1 MDWIS
6 VVCYSERPARY
17 CGGRDIGPR
26 RGVIEMKGP
35 ARLYQ
40 RAVPGIDPG
49 HRDHTL
55 IGGGESGRRGG
66 TVIADGGDDAGAAR
80 QHFLDD
86 PGHERIGG
94 ADEADAHPGDVA
106 RGPERTEE
114 RRGGEEGVRRG

>member
-1 MDWIS
+1 
-6 VVCYSERPARY
+6 
-17 CGGRDIGPR
+17 
-26 RGVIEMKGP
+26 MKGP

-94 ADEADAHPGDVA
+94 
-106 RGPERTEE
+106 RSEE
-114 RRGGEEGVRRG
+114 RRVGKECVSTSRSRWSPYHYKKNTQREREMTRQHETHSRQHITEKNNYSTKT